1 MSPAI
6 FRFNGPFQLVNI
18 LLQPVHG
25 FFRRRRIFDHPVQV
39 FPEGRDQEQFPGV
52 EHDGRGLGTEKQH
65 ADRTA
70 HDGIGGR
77 HGPAADGIDGARRQH
92 DGLIGFG

>member
-1 MSPAI
+1 MDSSREAA
-6 FRFNGPFQLVNI
+6 
-18 LLQPVHG
+18 LLQPFDG
-25 FFRRRRIFDHPVQV
+25 FFPGGCAFCQLVQV
-39 FPEGRDQEQFPGV
+39 FPERISHEQFPGV

-77 HGPAADGIDGARRQH
+77 QGPAADGIDGARRQH